1 VKSER
6 ATIVVI
12 EDDPVIRDRV
22 IKGLGFNGYKV
33 QGAENG
39 AVGVGMV
46 RALKAD
52 LVICDMLMPEL
63 NGFGTLVLL
72 KEHPDTTD
80 IPVIVLSALGEA
92 STREF
97 AQKWG
102 VRTYMTKPFMLADLV
117 EEIEKLLNRTPAN
130 DE

>member
-1 VKSER
+1 MTAGAR
-6 ATIVVI
+6 TIVVI
-12 EDDPVIRDRV
+12 EDDPVIRERV
-22 IKGLGFNGYKV
+22 IKGLGFNGFDAH
-33 QGAENG
+33 GAENG

-72 KEHPDTTD
+72 HEHPDTTD
-80 IPVIVLSALGEA
+80 TPVIVLSALGEL

-97 AQKWG
+97 AEKWG
-102 VRTYMTKPFMLADLV
+102 VRAYMTKPFMLADLV
-117 EEIEKLLNRTPAN
+117 EEIEKQLNRTAAN
-130 DE
+130 DS

>member
-1 VKSER
+1 MTTAR
-6 ATIVVI
+6 RRIVVI
-12 EDDPVIRDRV
+12 EDDPVIRERV
-22 IKGLGFNGYKV
+22 IKGLSFNGYEAH
-33 QGAENG
+33 GAENG

-72 KEHPDTTD
+72 NEHPDTTD
-80 IPVIVLSALGEA
+80 VPVIVLSALGES

-97 AQKWG
+97 AAKWG
-102 VRTYMTKPFMLADLV
+102 VRAYMTKPFMLADLV
-117 EEIEKLLNRTPAN
+117 EQIESQLNTAPAN
-130 DE
+130 DV